1 MESDKEV
8 IVPEKEQTAGE
19 IEAAF
24 GDAFTEAADTA
35 EKKPVLDVAE
45 EVVEKDE
52 PLAEK
57 EVAKVEEPVKAAV
70 VEEDPLLAKP
80 VVKAVTAVEEPVK
93 VTPPA
98 PLDLKADPD
107 FKEFFEEYDYLAEPI
122 LKMIAKVMA
131 QSEASRPATADPA
144 DNKDLLQAVAD
155 YIHFDKITTA
165 HSDFPAIR
173 DSGAL
178 KRFVDSQTGAEK
190 DRLEKIYTGGSS
202 EEIISLVTEY
212 KAAQA
217 KPVTTGKNEKLLN
230 MAAVKTKPTAINTA
244 STGQAEDFDSA
255 FDEAAAKK

>member
-8 IVPEKEQTAGE
+8 IVTEKEQTAGE

-35 EKKPVLDVAE
+35 EKKPVPDVAE

-57 EVAKVEEPVKAAV
+57 EVAKVEEPVKVEV

-93 VTPPA
+93 PAPVTVEEPVKVAPPA
-98 PLDLKADPD
+98 PLDLKTDPD

-144 DNKDLLQAVAD
+144 DNKDLFRVPEVHRRRNLRLCLQVG
-155 YIHFDKITTA
+155 H
-165 HSDFPAIR
+165 
-173 DSGAL
+173 
-178 KRFVDSQTGAEK
+178 
-190 DRLEKIYTGGSS
+190 
-202 EEIISLVTEY
+202 
-212 KAAQA
+212 
-217 KPVTTGKNEKLLN
+217 
-230 MAAVKTKPTAINTA
+230 
-244 STGQAEDFDSA
+244 
-255 FDEAAAKK
+255 